1 MKHCMR
7 LNPDPFR
14 AIKSGQKIYELRL
27 FDEKRRL
34 IAPGD
39 VIEFTNTETGEILSR
54 TVRALHLFDTFE
66 ALYAALPLE
75 RCGYTREEAASASA
89 SDMDEYYTPQQ
100 QAKFGTVA
108 IELEPI
114 L

>member
-39 VIEFTNTETGEILSR
+39 VIEFTNTDITYEITEGLAMSFGVEIAIDTNGTF
-54 TVRALHLFDTFE
+54 TVTKKQ
-66 ALYAALPLE
+66 
-75 RCGYTREEAASASA
+75 S
-89 SDMDEYYTPQQ
+89 
-100 QAKFGTVA
+100 
-108 IELEPI
+108 
-114 L
+114 